1 MRNEIF
7 FLSPS
12 DLAASPTRCRA
23 RRTRPKAA
31 QSPRAS
37 ARDPGGDFLPRG
49 GAERPPTAG
58 RGAADA
64 RAFSTPR
71 AAWQRRPLA
80 ASRADEGRR
89 TAPRLSAPAPD
100 PGGPARR
107 LSAPARG
114 LGPGLERPRP
124 ALPCHAQRG
133 SLVLVRDSRAAGG
146 RCSALVRCGRSA
158 LACSPCH
165 TARRSLGVSPHS
177 SAERETC
184 SASTRSVAALLL
196 RRRLL
201 RRHTRENGV
210 HWFSSS
216 NTV

>member
-1 MRNEIF
+1 MLARKSLKMADFFRDEIF

-37 ARDPGGDFLPRG
+37 APDPGGDFLPRG

-89 TAPRLSAPAPD
+89 TAPRLRTPAPD

-114 LGPGLERPRP
+114 LGPGSERLGP
-124 ALPCHAQRG
+124 ALPPKF
-133 SLVLVRDSRAAGG
+133 LAA
-146 RCSALVRCGRSA
+146 
-158 LACSPCH
+158 
-165 TARRSLGVSPHS
+165 
-177 SAERETC
+177 
-184 SASTRSVAALLL
+184 RSVAASSASTTLARPEAAAVRQSAAADPRSRA
-196 RRRLL
+196 RRVAQP
-201 RRHTRENGV
+201 GV
-210 HWFSSS
+210 ASA
-216 NTV
+216 

>member
-1 MRNEIF
+1 MTAPRGRRPPDR
-7 FLSPS
+7 LGPPR
-12 DLAASPTRCRA
+12 PTPAETPCPAGALGVR
-23 RRTRPKAA
+23 
-31 QSPRAS
+31 PRA
-37 ARDPGGDFLPRG
+37 
-49 GAERPPTAG
+49 TAG

-64 RAFSTPR
+64 RTFSTPR

-80 ASRADEGRR
+80 ASRVAEGR
-89 TAPRLSAPAPD
+89 PCAPAPPRPRAPAHA

-158 LACSPCH
+158 LACSPCR